1 VADESGLI
9 KFPKRTHNV
18 AVSPLAMIESKR
30 DEVAA
35 ICRRYGVRRLRL
47 FGSAVRADWN
57 PEKSDLDFLAE
68 FGPPPQGVN
77 LFDQQFG
84 LLVDLERLFGRSVDV
99 VDWNAAKKPIFRQV
113 AEAEAR
119 ELYAA

>member
-1 VADESGLI
+1 MPIRLRN
-9 KFPKRTHNV
+9 RTHNV
-18 AVSPLAMIESKR
+18 SMSPLAMTESKR

-35 ICRRYGVRRLRL
+35 LCRRYGVLRLRL
-47 FGSAVRADWN
+47 FGSAVRSDWN
-57 PEKSDLDFLAE
+57 PDMSDLDFLAE
-68 FGPPPQGVN
+68 FGPPPEGVN

-99 VDWNAAKKPIFRQV
+99 VDWNAAKKPIFRQL